1 MTSADFD
8 PATAVL
14 DDIAGDYTLDPA
26 HTRLGFSARHAMV
39 ATVRGAFTEFTGSAH
54 IDTADPSKSSVQL
67 SINANSVDTGNA
79 QRNGHLL
86 SGDFFET
93 EQYPDITFTSTEV
106 ARDGEDWNITG
117 DLSIKGTSHPVTIP
131 FEFTGSAKDPFG
143 NIRVGFEGRTTIKRS
158 DWGLN
163 FNAALETGGV
173 LVSDKIKLEF
183 DVSAI
188 QASGDE
194 APEAT
199 DVEGEPTEVSTT
211 ETDTTGGVDTTTTAT
226 SEPHQG

>member
-1 MTSADFD
+1 MTLTDFD
-8 PATAVL
+8 PATTVL

-39 ATVRGAFTEFTGSAH
+39 ATVRGQFNEFSGTAHVDTENPA
-54 IDTADPSKSSVQL
+54 SSTVEL
-67 SINANSVDTGNA
+67 RINANSIDTGNA

-93 EQYPDITFTSTEV
+93 EQFPEITFTSSRVE
-106 ARDGEDWNITG
+106 RDGETWNITG
-117 DLSIKGTSHPVTIP
+117 DLSIKGVSHEVTVP

-143 NIRVGFEGRTTIKRS
+143 NTRIGFEGATTILRK
-158 DWGLN
+158 DWGLSW
-163 FNAALETGGV
+163 NAALETGGV

-183 DVSAI
+183 DISAI
-188 QASGDE
+188 QAQGD

-199 DVEGEPTEVSTT
+199 DVEGEPTEPSTT
-211 ETDTTGGVDTTTTAT
+211 DTETTGDVDTTTTAT
-226 SEPHQG
+226 AEPSDS